1 MKTPL
6 PFPGFARNLP
16 LIVFCLLLLTG
27 IPAFAADIPVTGKVT
42 DEKGSPLPGVSVSVK
57 GTTKGASTN
66 DLGTFS
72 LQVPDEHAILVFS
85 YVGYQRKELPVTPG
99 KPMTVQLEPDNKGL
113 GEVIVVGY
121 GTQRKESVTGAVSA
135 ITAKDI
141 ERVHGSTVS
150 ATLAGKIPGV
160 SFRMPDGR
168 PGASANIQI
177 RNMGNPLYVIDG
189 IQKDAGQFNNIS
201 PNDIESIT
209 VLKDASAAIYGVR
222 AANGVIVVTTKRGRM
237 GSGNLINVDGYTGWQ
252 NWSRFPK
259 TVGAYEWMLGKAEA
273 EMNRENPGTQITPEE
288 LEKWKAGTEKGYQ
301 SFDWYDFII
310 KNNAPQRS
318 INVNATGGSENINYY
333 LSVTRLDQKSV
344 LGREFQFNRTNIQS
358 NVDARITKRL
368 KVGVQINGRI
378 EERDNPGVP
387 GGDDYW
393 APRFALFRNRPT
405 ERPYANDNPAY
416 PNDIGHNTENWAVQS
431 KAISGYWTETW
442 RVLQTNLN
450 AEYNT
455 PLKGLTLKGMYS
467 YYFADRL
474 MNGHEYTYDTYT
486 FYPQDSSYRRT
497 GGSSNPWRERGT
509 RKILEQVTQGQ
520 ANYANTFGR
529 HSIGATVVAER
540 IVRREIDVWL
550 HAVPKNNVLP
560 LIQFADMDTYNDND
574 DTQARIGYIG
584 RLNYSFA
591 DKYFV
596 EVAGRSDAS
605 WKFAPDRR
613 WGFFPSVSAGWRITE
628 EDFFRRL
635 LGRNSILSDLKIRAS
650 YGELGDDDIG
660 IGAYD
665 YMPGYKYNVSKVIL
679 DGQVVVGSAD
689 KGVPNNRLSW
699 FVSRITDIGI
709 DYSLWNGKVTGA
721 VDYFYRKRTGLRGPK
736 YDILVPSEVGYSLP
750 EENVNSDAQ
759 IGGEISAAYNGKI
772 GQVQF
777 MVGGNFSYSR
787 GRFLQSYKPLWGNS
801 LDHYMTSQENRWSGV
816 YWGFEAIGQF
826 KSQEEINHYPVN
838 VDGKG
843 NKTLLPGDLIY
854 KDVNGDGFIDGQ
866 DVRPIG
872 YQTTGNPTI
881 GMGFNIAVR
890 WKGIDFSA
898 DFSGGSLY
906 SYSQNWEMRW
916 PYQNNGNLLR
926 QFYEDRWHRE
936 DPFDVNSKWIPGKY
950 PALRYN
956 DGGHSNYNKPST
968 FWLTNVHYIRL
979 RTMELG
985 YTLPQPWLDR
995 IKLKKVRL
1003 YFNTYNLFSIDNVR
1017 QLGVEPEIIDENGL
1031 QYPQNKFINVGF
1043 NLTF

>member
-16 LIVFCLLLLTG
+16 LIAFWLLLLTG
-27 IPAFAADIPVTGKVT
+27 IPALAADIPVTGKVT

-66 DLGTFS
+66 DLGAFS

-85 YVGYQRKELPVTPG
+85 YVGYQRKEVPVTPG
-99 KPMTVQLEPDNKGL
+99 KPMLVQLETDNKGL

-273 EMNRENPGTQITPEE
+273 EMNRENPGTQITPAE

-310 KNNAPQRS
+310 KKNAPQRS

-344 LGREFQFNRTNIQS
+344 LGREFDFNRTNIQS

-387 GGDDYW
+387 GADDYW

-416 PNDIGHNTENWAVQS
+416 PNDIGHNTENWAVQT

-467 YYFADRL
+467 YYFADRQ
-474 MNGHEYTYDTYT
+474 MDGHEYTYDTYT
-486 FYPQDSSYRRT
+486 FYPQDSTYRRT

-520 ANYANTFGR
+520 ANYANTFGK

-540 IVRREIDVWL
+540 IVRRELDVWL

-584 RLNYSFA
+584 RLNYNYA
-591 DKYFV
+591 DKYFL

-628 EDFFRRL
+628 ESFFRNL
-635 LGRNSILSDLKIRAS
+635 LGRNSILTDLKVRAS

-665 YMPGYKYNVSKVIL
+665 YMSGYKYNVSKVIL

-736 YDILVPSEVGYSLP
+736 YDILVPSEIGYALP

-759 IGGEISAAYNGKI
+759 VGGEISAAYNGKV

-801 LDHYMTSQENRWSGV
+801 LDHYMNSQENRWSGI

-838 VDGKG
+838 IDGKG

-854 KDVNGDGFIDGQ
+854 KDTNGDGIINGADM
-866 DVRPIG
+866 RPIG
-872 YQTTGNPTI
+872 YQTSGNPTVNF
-881 GMGFNIAVR
+881 GFNLSLR

-916 PYQNNGNLLR
+916 PYQNNGNLLK
-926 QFYEDRWHRE
+926 QFYEDRWHRQ
-936 DPFDVNSKWIPGKY
+936 DPFDVNSQWIPGKY
-950 PALRYN
+950 PALRFN

-1003 YFNTYNLFSIDNVR
+1003 YLNTYNLFSIDNVK